1 MVALHIRLVARVV
14 ATAASDDATEETFEV
29 GRHLHR
35 FGQNAILVDVLSAC
49 KLARS
54 LCTDGEHQRLV
65 GACAQTQLLIVEPIA
80 SGEEIVVVVVV
91 VFQPVAVGQ
100 SLVAYF
106 ATNLH
111 PSVGVGNVLVVHKP
125 SPDACAGACVATHH
139 QVAARKVGTRQVGLA
154 RLCAHGGK

>member
-1 MVALHIRLVARVV
+1 MVALHIHLVARVV
-14 ATAASDDATEETFEV
+14 ATAAGDDATEETFEV

-54 LCTDGEHQRLV
+54 LCTDGEHKRLV
-65 GACAQTQLLIVEPIA
+65 GACAQTQFLIIEPIA
-80 SGEEIVVVVVV
+80 CGEEIVVVVVV
-91 VFQPVAVGQ
+91 VFQPVAVVEAF
-100 SLVAYF
+100 VAYF

-111 PSVGVGNVLVVHKP
+111 PAVGEGNVLIVHQ
-125 SPDACAGACVATHH
+125 SRSDASAGACVAAHH
-139 QVAARKVGTRQVGLA
+139 QVAARKVGTRQVGLS